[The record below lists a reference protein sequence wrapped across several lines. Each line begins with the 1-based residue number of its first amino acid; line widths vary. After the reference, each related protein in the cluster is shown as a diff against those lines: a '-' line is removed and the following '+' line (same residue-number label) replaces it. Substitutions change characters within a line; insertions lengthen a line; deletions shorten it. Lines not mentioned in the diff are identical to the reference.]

1 MLIKILRSFQS
12 FVADS
17 LSAVIL
23 LGLFCLVITIPFME
37 PLHVLLRWSRLSGLV
52 CSDELIPLIF
62 CQSDPFLL
70 SHSMWGTVLLLP
82 FLKNKFLGQLKR
94 TVALCLYCSLN
105 IFSPKKTTFLS
116 CQWRT
121 CLLHCE
127 TEQAC

>member
-37 PLHVLLRWSRLSGLV
+37 PLHVLLLWSRLSGLF

-105 IFSPKKTTFLS
+105 IFSPKKTKAVSGELAY
-116 CQWRT
+116 CIVKQNR
-121 CLLHCE
+121 L
-127 TEQAC
+127 AK

>member
-1 MLIKILRSFQS
+1 MLIKILTSFQS

-37 PLHVLLRWSRLSGLV
+37 PLHVLLLWSRLSGLF

-70 SHSMWGTVLLLP
+70 SHSVWGTVLLLP
-82 FLKNKFLGQLKR
+82 FFFLIPGPTQEDSCPVSVLFFE
-94 TVALCLYCSLN
+94 Y
-105 IFSPKKTTFLS
+105 FSPKKTTFLA

-121 CLLHCE
+121 CLLTCA